1 MREEA
6 KAILEQYEVR
16 KSARQKEA
24 FWAYLCPLLRANGYE
39 PEIRL
44 EKGFVKS
51 RNIIVG
57 DVDTAKLIFTAHYD
71 TCAVLPIPNFITPRN
86 MLWYGLYQALLV
98 AGMIVL
104 GALAE
109 IIVLLLWELS
119 LGDAP
124 LWAGMAAMYAAIA
137 FCIWWMLAGKA
148 NKHTANDNT
157 SGVATLVDLLLAL
170 PEEMRGEVCCVF
182 FDNEEKGLLGSK
194 ALAKRCKNAQKD
206 ALVINFDCVS
216 DGDYL
221 NLFPSK
227 ALKKD
232 EKTLSLL
239 EKCFAVEK
247 EEKTCE
253 VVRSFGFYPSDQ
265 AAFSRGVGVCALKKS
280 SLFGYYMGRIHTRR
294 DTRFDTRNMD
304 ILVSGALRLAR
315 EYGKENAEKE

>member
-16 KSARQKEA
+16 KSAKQKEA

-44 EKGFVKS
+44 EKGLVKS

-86 MLWYGLYQALLV
+86 PLWYGLYQALLV

-104 GALAE
+104 GALTE
-109 IIVLLLWELS
+109 IAVLLLWELS

-124 LWAGMAAMYAAIA
+124 LWAGMTAMYAAIA

-157 SGVATLVDLLLAL
+157 SGVATLVDLQLAL

-182 FDNEEKGLLGSK
+182 FDNEEKGLLGSR

-206 ALVINFDCVS
+206 ALVVNFDCVS
-216 DGDYL
+216 DGDCL

-232 EKTLSLL
+232 EK
-239 EKCFAVEK
+239 
-247 EEKTCE
+247 
-253 VVRSFGFYPSDQ
+253 R
-265 AAFSRGVGVCALKKS
+265 
-280 SLFGYYMGRIHTRR
+280 
-294 DTRFDTRNMD
+294 
-304 ILVSGALRLAR
+304 
-315 EYGKENAEKE
+315 